1 MKQLLIISGYLDD
14 KRPTGGVTMHVHRL
28 VKRVIEPNVKHVEYC
43 DYKKEGILKQLKK
56 IRKAEVL
63 HTHVSN
69 PLLKLFYVVAGK
81 IFCTKTIIT
90 VHGKYGIYGKMKNFI
105 HKLALRWC
113 DVPVLINKES
123 YETVKLFNNRA
134 VFMPA
139 FIPPIKEEEQLNPK
153 MQAQIMK
160 IKGDGK
166 PLFVTNA
173 SSRAF
178 TPDGREIY
186 GIDFLVEYFRKH
198 TVFNLVI
205 LDPRCEYTPLYEGKL
220 PENVTIFTGLHSFC
234 GLMEY
239 ADGVIRNTPTDG
251 DSLSVKEALYYHK
264 RMLATDA
271 VSRPEGVFLFK
282 YSDKETL
289 GVAIVKALNYEGEI
303 YLNEKDAYTRY
314 CKLYWEQG
322 IDMNGN
328 NNFKY

>member
-14 KRPTGGVTMHVHRL
+14 KRPAGGVTMHVHRL
-28 VKRVIEPNVKHVEYC
+28 VKRVIEPNIRHVEYC

-69 PLLKLFYVVAGK
+69 PFLKLFYVIAGK
-81 IFCTKTIIT
+81 ICHTKTIIT
-90 VHGKYGIYGKMKNFI
+90 VHGKYGIYGEWKNFI

-113 DVPVLINKES
+113 DVPILINKES
-123 YETVKLFNNRA
+123 YDAVKQFNKRA
-134 VFMPA
+134 EFMPA
-139 FIPPIKEEEQLNPK
+139 FIPPIKEEERLEPE
-153 MQAQIMK
+153 MQAMVKK
-160 IKGDGK
+160 IKEDGK

-186 GIDFLVEYFRKH
+186 GIEFLIEYFRKH
-198 TVFNLVI
+198 NEFNLAV
-205 LDPRCEYTPLYEGKL
+205 LDPRCEYMPIYRETL

-239 ADGVIRNTPTDG
+239 ADCVIRNTPTDG

-264 RMLATDA
+264 KMLATDA

-282 YSDKETL
+282 YSDEVSLDFAVMKVLSYDGGIEYRGEDSIVMYYNLYNRL
-289 GVAIVKALNYEGEI
+289 GVI
-303 YLNEKDAYTRY
+303 
-314 CKLYWEQG
+314 
-322 IDMNGN
+322 
-328 NNFKY
+328 